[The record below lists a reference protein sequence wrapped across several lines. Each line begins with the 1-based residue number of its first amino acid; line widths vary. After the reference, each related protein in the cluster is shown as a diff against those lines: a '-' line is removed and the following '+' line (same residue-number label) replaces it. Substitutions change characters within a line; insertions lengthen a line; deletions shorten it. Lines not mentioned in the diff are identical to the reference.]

1 MIRYGVLGLVIVAI
15 ICQYLSIRALQ
26 LEQANVISLVE
37 NSGSIIVSLLLQII
51 IFKVSHQIY
60 TPTTKLNYSE
70 SGPAQPDQGSWLPA
84 DPPLHT
90 DDRWPEDPEGETD

>member
-1 MIRYGVLGLVIVAI
+1 MMLIGVIRYGVLCLVIVAI

-51 IFKVSHQIY
+51 IFKVSQIS
-60 TPTTKLNYSE
+60 TETKCNTS
-70 SGPAQPDQGSWLPA
+70 
-84 DPPLHT
+84 
-90 DDRWPEDPEGETD
+90 